1 MNGWSSMRHWAV
13 IAGIVLLDQLS
24 KHWIDSTLGLCTY
37 AACDRWT
44 LSSWL
49 QIVVL
54 YNEGA
59 AFSFLSDAGGWQ
71 RWFLLILS
79 SVVSVAI
86 AVWLRSLKE
95 GQVWL
100 RAGLVLVL
108 AGAIGNLIDRAVLG
122 HVIDFISV
130 HWREYYFP
138 AFNVAD
144 ASISIGAACLIVD
157 FFKAEGEK
165 A

>member
-1 MNGWSSMRHWAV
+1 M
-13 IAGIVLLDQLS
+13 
-24 KHWIDSTLGLCTY
+24 
-37 AACDRWT
+37 
-44 LSSWL
+44 
-49 QIVVL
+49 
-54 YNEGA
+54 
-59 AFSFLSDAGGWQ
+59 SDAGGWQ

-86 AVWLRSLKE
+86 AVWIRSLKE

-108 AGAIGNLIDRAVLG
+108 AGAIGNLIDRAALG

>member
-1 MNGWSSMRHWAV
+1 MKQWTV

-86 AVWLRSLKE
+86 AVWLRLVEE

-100 RAGLVLVL
+100 GLDWFWCWQAPLAISLTVPRLVM
-108 AGAIGNLIDRAVLG
+108 
-122 HVIDFISV
+122 
-130 HWREYYFP
+130 
-138 AFNVAD
+138 
-144 ASISIGAACLIVD
+144 
-157 FFKAEGEK
+157 
-165 A
+165 